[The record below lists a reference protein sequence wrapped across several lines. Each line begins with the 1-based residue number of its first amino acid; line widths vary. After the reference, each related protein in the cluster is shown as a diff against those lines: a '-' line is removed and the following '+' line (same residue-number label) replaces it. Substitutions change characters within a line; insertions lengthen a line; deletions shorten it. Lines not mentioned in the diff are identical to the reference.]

1 VGLLLLVAVVLAGYF
16 VVSGLAAPPL
26 ASLSAEVVNPG
37 EVSLTFPSS
46 GTIAELDLHP
56 SQVVH
61 AGQVLATEVV
71 PGPSEARS
79 ADAAAV
85 KADHQE
91 IAALRSLLAQLNGAT
106 SSNQAIAVQAAQA
119 DVEAARQALTT
130 GEGELATAQAQG
142 SATIAAAQSLLAS
155 DQTAASQA
163 CSGVGQIQSPPT
175 PSQIACADA
184 EHRVA
189 DDQLELAQAKASAQ
203 ATEDSLQSVVSADE
217 RTLAYAEAQESVA
230 QATTPSQVTALRAS
244 LAAAEAQLARD
255 EGSLQ
260 SASQTAATQTLRAPI
275 AGTVV
280 SANGAV
286 GEAVGASGG
295 GNAVPSGA
303 SVAVTPGFTLFPST
317 QTITG

>member
-1 VGLLLLVAVVLAGYF
+1 MADTEPWPNEGSAQELISTPRSGLELGARHDGPDVVIDLRDAPAAPPPLRPSEPQLVPAVAPVRPSRRGWIVGLLLLVAVVLAGYF

-56 SQVVH
+56 GQVVH

-71 PGPSEARS
+71 PGLSEARS

-85 KADHQE
+85 KADQQE
-91 IAALRSLLAQLNGAT
+91 IAALRSLLDQLNGAT

-119 DVEAARQALTT
+119 DVQAARQALTT

-163 CSGVGQIQSPPT
+163 
-175 PSQIACADA
+175 
-184 EHRVA
+184 
-189 DDQLELAQAKASAQ
+189 
-203 ATEDSLQSVVSADE
+203 
-217 RTLAYAEAQESVA
+217 
-230 QATTPSQVTALRAS
+230 
-244 LAAAEAQLARD
+244 
-255 EGSLQ
+255 
-260 SASQTAATQTLRAPI
+260 
-275 AGTVV
+275 
-280 SANGAV
+280 
-286 GEAVGASGG
+286 
-295 GNAVPSGA
+295 
-303 SVAVTPGFTLFPST
+303 
-317 QTITG
+317 